1 MNGLTQYVFDKN
13 QMNRIFKSP
22 MLDLTFA
29 VDRQKVADM
38 IDNDLSPENLC
49 CDGEISRAQVRVRYA
64 HFTKAAKELKK
75 LDPSVKFYEFA

>member
-1 MNGLTQYVFDKN
+1 MNGLTQYLADKN
-13 QMNRIFKSP
+13 QMNRIFKQAEITLNTP
-22 MLDLTFA
+22 A
-29 VDRQKVADM
+29 ERQKVADM

-75 LDPSVKFYEFA
+75 LDPSVKFYEFS